1 MGSSSWFPTPSPR
14 RWTRT
19 GQTLTRYHPQ
29 WPDPGRP
36 KLFQATLGRASFD
49 RTHRFVFSTTWTLPS
64 PSNAMQRRIV
74 GGWAVAGV
82 ATIQSGTALTIADT
96 NPMNVF
102 GISEDKIGRASCRE
116 RV

>member
-49 RTHRFVFSTTWTLPS
+49 RTHRFVFSTTWTILRCIALDGEGS
-64 PSNAMQRRIV
+64 VHVGLVLIALIVSSSARRGHFPRHPTRCNEELSE
-74 GGWAVAGV
+74 GGPW
-82 ATIQSGTALTIADT
+82 Q
-96 NPMNVF
+96 
-102 GISEDKIGRASCRE
+102 E
-116 RV
+116 